1 MNRILIR
8 KYAAPCG
15 ELLLGS
21 FGDSLCLCNWTEEK
35 HPGKVD
41 RRLKSLLDAD
51 YEYAPSDVTGEAA
64 RQLDEYFRRERTNFD
79 LPLLFAGSGF
89 QKKVW
94 RRLLEIPYGETVS
107 YGGMA
112 ASLGMPKAVR
122 AVAGAGGANA
132 ISIFAPC
139 HRVVGAD
146 GSLTGYGGGTAAKE
160 FLLRL
165 EGVSG
170 F

>member
-35 HPGKVD
+35 HPGRVD

-132 ISIFAPC
+132 ISIIVPC
-139 HRVVGAD
+139 HRVISAD